1 VHNRAIATYTDY
13 QGGLTVTVTWSL
25 TTTAPG
31 RIDTTIGAAS
41 DAAAAVGAA
50 LAAAQTAIDDA
61 RLSAGPAARYELRAG
76 AELVAI
82 IQTGADEH
90 GEPDHD
96 EAGDLL
102 ARIAAEEALS
112 STPC

>member
-1 VHNRAIATYTDY
+1 
-13 QGGLTVTVTWSL
+13 VTVTWSL

-31 RIDTTIGAAS
+31 RIDTTIGVAH
-41 DAAAAVGAA
+41 DAEAAVTAA
-50 LAAAQTAIDDA
+50 LAAAQAAIDDA
-61 RLSAGPAARYELRAG
+61 RLSASPAARYQLRAG
-76 AELVAI
+76 ADLVAV

-90 GEPDHD
+90 GHPDHA

-102 ARIAAEEALS
+102 ARIAAERALS